1 MLQDI
6 GDKLKSHRWLGFIL
20 LGALA
25 LIFAL
30 WGAYGVVDLTFGTP
44 SWALKVN
51 GEEIPAATMQDNY
64 RQRLSALQQQLKDE
78 VPLAQRRALQEQMVD
93 DSIASTLLRQRATER
108 GLRVSEDDVTNAYK
122 AQSAFLVDGKF
133 NAVVAQSLLKQNGTT
148 PAQFEASLRNG
159 MQTTQLAE
167 ALQMSDFL
175 TDRELQRAFALE
187 NEQRELRYVALPASR
202 FESAAAVDDAQLQA
216 WYATHTDDY
225 LSAESVKLQYGELTL
240 ASVAAGIAVDEAAL
254 TAWYDKNKTRYAQPE
269 RRRSRHVL
277 IEVATG
283 ADAAANAAALK
294 KAQDVLAQAKSG
306 KDFAALARQYSDDS
320 GSKDKGGDVG
330 WTRKGQLLQAYD
342 DALFALQAGQIS
354 DVVKTDAGYHIIKL
368 DAIDTPAGKTLAN
381 ARAEIEQDYRKDL
394 AADKFGD
401 RQEQLQQRI
410 ETAGDT
416 DLAAIAKDFGLTT
429 GEVAAYGKAGAA
441 PLGSSADLN
450 ALLFSAEP
458 LGVGRM
464 GGPVA
469 LGDERLVIVKVLER
483 HAAATQPLS
492 QVRTEVLAAI
502 HADAAAKAARAAADT
517 AARRLQA
524 GENFDVVAKSL
535 GLAAAPARLV
545 GRGDP
550 QLPAQVRDAAFALPV
565 VNGKVAA
572 SAVAT
577 DDGGAA
583 IVLVSAVRA
592 GTGGVNSANDRQ
604 LAEQFLK
611 RHREAE
617 LAAYQAELKRQAAV
631 KRNATVFE

>member
-25 LIFAL
+25 LIFAM
-30 WGAYGVVDLTFGTP
+30 WGAYGVVDLTFGAP

-78 VPLAQRRALQEQMVD
+78 VPLAQRRSLQEQLVD
-93 DSIASTLLRQRATER
+93 DSVASTLLRQRATER

-187 NEQRELRYVALPASR
+187 NEQRELRFVVLPAGR
-202 FESAAAVDDAQLQA
+202 FESTAAVDDAQLQA
-216 WYATHTDDY
+216 WYAAHTDDY
-225 LSAESVKLQYGELTL
+225 QSAESVKLQYGELTL
-240 ASVAAGIAVDEAAL
+240 ASVAAGVAVDEAAL
-254 TAWYDKNKTRYAQPE
+254 TAWYGKNQTRYAQPE

-277 IEVATG
+277 IEVGTT
-283 ADAAANAAALK
+283 ADAAATEVALK
-294 KAQDVLAQAKSG
+294 KAQDVLAQAKAG
-306 KDFAALARQYSDDS
+306 KDFAALAKQYSDDA

-342 DALFALQAGQIS
+342 DALFAMQAGQIS
-354 DVVKTDAGYHIIKL
+354 AVVKSDAGYHIIKL
-368 DAIDTPAGKTLAN
+368 DAIDTPAGKSLAN

-416 DLAAIAKDFGLTT
+416 DLAAVARDFGLTT

-441 PLGSSADLN
+441 PLGNSADLN
-450 ALLFSAEP
+450 SLLFSAEP

-492 QVRTEVLAAI
+492 EVRAEVLAAI
-502 HADAAAKAARAAADT
+502 RADAAAKAAYAAAL
-517 AARRLQA
+517 AAAKRLQA
-524 GENFDVVAKSL
+524 GEVFDVVIKGL
-535 GLAAAPARLV
+535 GLTAAPARLV
-545 GRGDP
+545 SRGDP
-550 QLPAQVRDAAFALPV
+550 QLPAQVRDAAFALAAAS
-565 VNGKVAA
+565 GKAAA

-583 IVLVSAVRA
+583 VVLVSDVRA
-592 GTGGVNSANDRQ
+592 GTGGVNSTNDQQ
-604 LAEQFLK
+604 LAEQLLR

-617 LAAYQAELKRQAAV
+617 LAAYQAELKRQATI
-631 KRNATVFE
+631 KRNDTVFE

>member
-25 LIFAL
+25 LIFAM
-30 WGAYGVVDLTFGTP
+30 WGAYGVVDLTFGAP

-78 VPLAQRRALQEQMVD
+78 VPLAQRRSLQEQLVD
-93 DSIASTLLRQRATER
+93 DSVASTLLRQRATER

-187 NEQRELRYVALPASR
+187 NEQRELRFVVLPAGR
-202 FESAAAVDDAQLQA
+202 FESTAAVDDAQLQA
-216 WYATHTDDY
+216 WYAAHTDDY
-225 LSAESVKLQYGELTL
+225 QSAESVKLQYGELTL
-240 ASVAAGIAVDEAAL
+240 ASVAAGVAVDEAAL
-254 TAWYDKNKTRYAQPE
+254 TAWYGKNQTRYAQPE

-277 IEVATG
+277 IEVGTT
-283 ADAAANAAALK
+283 ADAAATEVELK
-294 KAQDVLAQAKSG
+294 KAQDVLAQAKAG
-306 KDFAALARQYSDDS
+306 KDFAALAKQYSDDA

-342 DALFALQAGQIS
+342 DALFAMQAGQIS
-354 DVVKTDAGYHIIKL
+354 AVVKSDAGYHIIKL
-368 DAIDTPAGKTLAN
+368 DAIDTPAGKSLAN

-416 DLAAIAKDFGLTT
+416 DLAAVARDFGLTT

-441 PLGSSADLN
+441 PLGNSADLN
-450 ALLFSAEP
+450 SLLFSAEP

-492 QVRTEVLAAI
+492 EVRAEVLAAI
-502 HADAAAKAARAAADT
+502 RADAAAKAAYAAAL
-517 AARRLQA
+517 AAAKRLQA
-524 GENFDVVAKSL
+524 GEVFDVVIKGL
-535 GLAAAPARLV
+535 GLTAAPARLV
-545 GRGDP
+545 SRGDP
-550 QLPAQVRDAAFALPV
+550 QLPAQVRDAAFALAAAS
-565 VNGKVAA
+565 GKAAA

-583 IVLVSAVRA
+583 VVLVSDVRA
-592 GTGGVNSANDRQ
+592 GTGGVNSTNDQQ
-604 LAEQFLK
+604 LAEQLLR

-617 LAAYQAELKRQAAV
+617 LAAYQAELKRQATI
-631 KRNATVFE
+631 KRNDTVFE

>member
-25 LIFAL
+25 LIFAM
-30 WGAYGVVDLTFGTP
+30 WGAYGVVDLTFGAP

-78 VPLAQRRALQEQMVD
+78 VPLAQRRSLQEQLVD
-93 DSIASTLLRQRATER
+93 DSVASTLLRQRATER

-187 NEQRELRYVALPASR
+187 NEQRELRFVVLPAGR
-202 FESAAAVDDAQLQA
+202 FESTAAVDDAQLQA
-216 WYATHTDDY
+216 WYAAHTDDY
-225 LSAESVKLQYGELTL
+225 QSAESVKLQYGELTL
-240 ASVAAGIAVDEAAL
+240 ASVAAGVAVDEAAL
-254 TAWYDKNKTRYAQPE
+254 TAWYGKNQTRYAQPE

-277 IEVATG
+277 IEVGTT
-283 ADAAANAAALK
+283 ADAAATEVELK
-294 KAQDVLAQAKSG
+294 KAQDVLAQAKAG
-306 KDFAALARQYSDDS
+306 KDFAALAKQYSDDA

-342 DALFALQAGQIS
+342 DALFAMQAGQIS
-354 DVVKTDAGYHIIKL
+354 AVVKSDAGYHIIKL
-368 DAIDTPAGKTLAN
+368 DAIDTPAGKSLAN

-416 DLAAIAKDFGLTT
+416 DLAAVARDFGLTT

-441 PLGSSADLN
+441 PLGNSADLN
-450 ALLFSAEP
+450 SLLFSAEP

-492 QVRTEVLAAI
+492 EVRAEVLATI
-502 HADAAAKAARAAADT
+502 RADAAAKAAYAAAL
-517 AARRLQA
+517 AAAKRLQA
-524 GENFDVVAKSL
+524 GEVFDVVIKGL
-535 GLAAAPARLV
+535 GLTAAPARLV
-545 GRGDP
+545 SRGDP
-550 QLPAQVRDAAFALPV
+550 QLPAQVRDAAFALAAAS
-565 VNGKVAA
+565 GKAAA

-583 IVLVSAVRA
+583 VVLVSDVRA
-592 GTGGVNSANDRQ
+592 GTGGVNSTNDQQ
-604 LAEQFLK
+604 LAEQLLR

-617 LAAYQAELKRQAAV
+617 LAAYQAELKRQATI
-631 KRNATVFE
+631 KRNDTVFE

>member
-30 WGAYGVVDLTFGTP
+30 WGAYGVVDLTFGAP

-51 GEEIPAATMQDNY
+51 GEELPATTMQDNY

-78 VPLAQRRALQEQMVD
+78 VPLAQRRALQEQLVD
-93 DSIASTLLRQRATER
+93 DSVASTLLRQRATER
-108 GLRVSEDDVTNAYK
+108 GLRVSEEDVTNAYK

-148 PAQFEASLRNG
+148 PTQFEASLRNG

-187 NEQRELRYVALPASR
+187 NEQRELRFATLPASR
-202 FESAAAVDDAQLQA
+202 FESTAAVDDAQLQA
-216 WYATHTDDY
+216 WHASHTDDY

-240 ASVAAGIAVDEAAL
+240 ASVAAGVAVEEAAL
-254 TAWYDKNKTRYAQPE
+254 TAWYDKNQTRYAQPE

-277 IEVATG
+277 IEVGTS
-283 ADAAANAAALK
+283 ADAAASAAALK
-294 KAQDVLAQAKSG
+294 KAQDVLAQAKAG
-306 KDFAALARQYSDDS
+306 KDFAALAKQYSDDS

-330 WTRKGQLLQAYD
+330 WTRKGQLLKSYD
-342 DALFALQAGQIS
+342 DALFTMQVGQIS
-354 DVVKTDAGYHIIKL
+354 AVVKSDAGYHIIKL
-368 DAIDTPAGKTLAN
+368 DAIDTPAGKSLAN

-416 DLAAIAKDFGLTT
+416 DLSAIAKDFGLTI

-464 GGPVA
+464 AGPVA
-469 LGDERLVIVKVLER
+469 LGDERLVIIKVLER

-492 QVRTEVLAAI
+492 QVRSEVLTAI
-502 HADAAAKAARAAADT
+502 RADAAGKAARAAAET
-517 AARRLQA
+517 AAKRLQA
-524 GENFDVVAKSL
+524 GESFDVVLKGL
-535 GLAAAPARLV
+535 GLTAAPARLV
-545 GRGDP
+545 SRGDP
-550 QLPAQVRDAAFALPV
+550 QLPAQVRDAAFALSAARGRP
-565 VNGKVAA
+565 AA

-583 IVLVSAVRA
+583 IVLVSDVTA
-592 GTGGVNSANDRQ
+592 GTGGANSANDRQ
-604 LAEQFLK
+604 LAEQLLK

-617 LAAYQAELKRQAAV
+617 LAAYQAELKRQATV